1 MRRPRKK
8 LDPKTLW
15 IVTDSHQPLTPPFYH
30 GDLARAV
37 MKELA
42 KDAEGLELRKEPGT
56 DDGSFVDV
64 VKVLS
69 RETR

>member
-1 MRRPRKK
+1 
-8 LDPKTLW
+8 
-15 IVTDSHQPLTPPFYH
+15 
-30 GDLARAV
+30 

-56 DDGSFVDV
+56 DDGSFVDA

-69 RETR
+69 RETRWLDTAQRDKRFQGLCEGWLTGPK